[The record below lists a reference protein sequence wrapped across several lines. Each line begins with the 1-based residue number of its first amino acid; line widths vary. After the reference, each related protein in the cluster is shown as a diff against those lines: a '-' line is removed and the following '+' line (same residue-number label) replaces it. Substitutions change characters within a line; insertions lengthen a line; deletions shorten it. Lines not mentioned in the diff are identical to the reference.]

1 MSKTQVYNYLQI
13 AAILMVALMACAFN
27 ADQKANLQTGI
38 VLEAIIL
45 AITVVWRIDF
55 SEEIKEGI

>member
-13 AAILMVALMACAFN
+13 AAILMVALMACMFN
-27 ADQKANLQTGI
+27 DNNKVNLQTSI

-45 AITVVWRIDF
+45 TITLVWRIAF
-55 SEEIKEGI
+55 SEEIKEGA